1 MKRRLLK
8 GITDMRKPAI
18 VNGVIVA
25 QSEDQKD
32 AMMTSNELVAL
43 N

>member
-1 MKRRLLK
+1 MKRRLIK
-8 GITDMRKPAI
+8 GITDMTKPAI

-25 QSEDQKD
+25 QSGNPKD
-32 AMMTSNELVAL
+32 AMMSSNELVAL